1 MADILGQ
8 QHVTS
13 PIRCLLGEPDRQTE
27 NRETNYRG
35 QYTQNITW
43 HKFFEKIWAICLESY
58 LCIQNFNYKIIE
70 KIKEKYF
77 FGHQGGSGITYK

>member
-13 PIRCLLGEPDRQTE
+13 HIRYLLGEPDRQTE

-43 HKFFEKIWAICLESY
+43 HKFFEKIWNI
-58 LCIQNFNYKIIE
+58 
-70 KIKEKYF
+70 
-77 FGHQGGSGITYK
+77 

>member
-43 HKFFEKIWAICLESY
+43 HKFFEKIWAICLRAIY
-58 LCIQNFNYKIIE
+58 VYKILT
-70 KIKEKYF
+70 IKLLRK
-77 FGHQGGSGITYK
+77 